1 MKKISVV
8 TVVYNSVHNV
18 EETLLN
24 VIGQTW
30 GNLEYIVIDG
40 GSTDGTVDVI
50 KKYTDKITFW
60 ISEKDKGIFDAM
72 NKSLQYV
79 TGEYVLFMNA
89 GDTFVSHSTV
99 ENVFS
104 QDVSDADLIY
114 GDTYVLNHLGYK
126 LGKADAIY
134 SHNPSPQAMVFLSQG
149 FCHQSLFT
157 KTEVL
162 KTIRFNTK
170 YPIGADYDTTA
181 KVYFKGNHK
190 LHYVGFPVAVF
201 DDRTGG
207 ASHYK
212 IKKMYQERYAM
223 FDYKPTLLDKLVVE
237 KQNLE
242 HKFKTFMEKLFPT
255 IVKNKRK
262 RNYIETI
269 PND

>member
-50 KKYTDKITFW
+50 KKYADRITFW

-89 GDTFVSHSTV
+89 GDTFVSNRTV
-99 ENVFS
+99 EKVFS
-104 QDVSDADLIY
+104 QDIGDADLIY
-114 GDTYVLNHLGYK
+114 GDAYTRNNLGYK
-126 LGKADAIY
+126 FSKANSIY
-134 SHNPSPQAMVFLSQG
+134 DQNPTKRDMIFKSQG
-149 FCHQSLFT
+149 FSHQSLFT
-157 KTEVL
+157 KTGML
-162 KTIRFNTK
+162 KKVKFDIS
-170 YPIGADYDTTA
+170 YPLGSDYGTTA
-181 KVYFKGNHK
+181 RIFREGNHK
-190 LHYVGFPVAVF
+190 VHNANIAISVF

-207 ASHYK
+207 FSHFR
-212 IKKMYQERYAM
+212 IRELFMERFRM
-223 FDYKPTLLDKLVVE
+223 FGYKPTLADWLSVYKDVASHRVKVF
-237 KQNLE
+237 LE
-242 HKFKTFMEKLFPT
+242 RLFPKT
-255 IVKNKRK
+255 IQKRRK
-262 RNYIETI
+262 RNYIETL